1 LTIDLEESAGVLR
14 FRVADNGRG
23 IDMAKAGGG
32 SGIQNM
38 TDRVA
43 ALGGSLEIG
52 TGPGGG
58 TLVSGQLPAA
68 APARHQ
74 PALRIALA
82 QPAGAGT
89 ADHGG
94 ADG

>member
-1 LTIDLEESAGVLR
+1 MLR

-23 IDMAKAGGG
+23 IDMAKARGG

-43 ALGGSLEIG
+43 ALGGSLEVG
-52 TGPGGG
+52 AGPGGG
-58 TLVSGQLPAA
+58 TLVSGQLPTAT
-68 APARHQ
+68 PARHESA
-74 PALRIALA
+74 PRVALA

-89 ADHGG
+89 ADHSG

>member
-1 LTIDLEESAGVLR
+1 MLR

-23 IDMAKAGGG
+23 IDMAKARG

-43 ALGGSLEIG
+43 ALGGSLEFG
-52 TGPGGG
+52 AGPGGG

-68 APARHQ
+68 TPAQPEPAPRV
-74 PALRIALA
+74 ALA
-82 QPAGAGT
+82 QPARAGT
-89 ADHGG
+89 ADHSG

>member
-14 FRVADNGRG
+14 FRVADNGQG

-43 ALGGSLEIG
+43 ALGGSLEVG
-52 TGPGGG
+52 AGPGGG
-58 TLVSGQLPAA
+58 TLVSGQIPAA
-68 APARHQ
+68 MPGRHE

-82 QPAGAGT
+82 QPAGTGT